1 MDEQIGEDEVT
12 ALTAL
17 AREAG
22 PELRGPQPEAWLD
35 RLEARRSRV
44 DAVLDWCLANG
55 RAGLGVDI
63 AGEIWPWWFKRG
75 HLPEGAAWLARLL
88 DASPAQDPTPGRAK
102 ALAGAGNLAFH
113 QGKFEASTVRMRES
127 LAIFEA
133 LADSRGIAEAHGG
146 LSRVAMAG
154 NNADEM
160 RRHSR
165 IALEA
170 ARQSN
175 DETGIAI
182 ALHHI
187 AHASLIEGDL
197 ESAER
202 LYGANVETYRGMRRG
217 DLVASELHN
226 LGHVACL
233 RGDVQRAKALF
244 IESLGVAAELG
255 GNAIQPYDI
264 IGLGRVALAL
274 GQPKQAAAL
283 LSAGMAILQ
292 REGKAVVPL
301 LRPEVERAIA
311 TARAALPVEEHA
323 AVEEAGRRL
332 GVAEALALVVATA
345 ESKR

>member
-1 MDEQIGEDEVT
+1 MDEQIGEDE
-12 ALTAL
+12 ATAL
-17 AREAG
+17 AALTSEAG
-22 PELRGPQPEAWLD
+22 PGLRGRQPEAWLD
-35 RLEARRSRV
+35 RLEAERSRI
-44 DAVLDWCLANG
+44 DAVLDWCLTNG

-63 AGEIWPWWFKRG
+63 AGEIWPWWLNRG
-75 HLPEGAAWLARLL
+75 HLPEGVAWLGRLL
-88 DASPAQDPTPGRAK
+88 DASSAQDPSPGRAK
-102 ALAGAGNLAFH
+102 SLAGAGNLAFH
-113 QGKFEASTVRMRES
+113 QGKFETSTVRMRES

-133 LADSRGIAEAHGG
+133 LADARGIAEAHGG
-146 LSRVAMAG
+146 LSRVAMAVNDAKG
-154 NNADEM
+154 M

-175 DETGIAI
+175 YETGIAI

-187 AHASLIEGDL
+187 AHASLIDGDL
-197 ESAER
+197 EAAER
-202 LYGANVETYRGMRRG
+202 LYGANVETYRGMRRR

-233 RGDVQRAKALF
+233 RGDVNRAKALF
-244 IESLGVAAELG
+244 IESLGVAAEMG

-274 GQPKQAAAL
+274 GQSKLAATL
-283 LSAGMAILQ
+283 LSAGMTTL
-292 REGKAVVPL
+292 RSEGKAVVPL

-311 TARAALPVEEHA
+311 VARAALSADEHA
-323 AVEEAGRRL
+323 AAEQAGSGL
-332 GVAEALALVVATA
+332 GVAEALALAGATA